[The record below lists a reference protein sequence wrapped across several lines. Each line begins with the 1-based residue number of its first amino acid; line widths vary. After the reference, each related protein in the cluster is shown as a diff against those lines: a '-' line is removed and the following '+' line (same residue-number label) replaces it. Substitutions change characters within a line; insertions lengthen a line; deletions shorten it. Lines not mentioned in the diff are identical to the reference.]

1 MALEIKKTEQAD
13 LDKKEVFFFS
23 ISLFITLIIVLW
35 AFEWKQYERPIV
47 ELVSRSTNTF
57 EETMDVPATEI
68 PPTPEIIVQQPQ
80 LVEVPDEQEI
90 EEEIKFIFDVE
101 VTEDTKIQAV
111 EVIEAPKVDLE
122 ETEHVF
128 SIVENTAEPKD
139 GLAAFYKYIS
149 EQIKYPAQARRM
161 RVEGKVFVEFIVGK
175 DGRISE
181 VVAVKGIGAGCDEEA
196 VRIIQSS
203 PPWNPGKQR
212 GRPVRQRMVLPIV
225 FKLADG

>member
-23 ISLFITLIIVLW
+23 ISLFITLTIVLW

-80 LVEVPDEQEI
+80 LVEVPNEQEI
-90 EEEIKFIFDVE
+90 EQEIKFVFDVE

-111 EVIEAPKVDLE
+111 EVIEVSKVELE
-122 ETEHVF
+122 ETEHIF
-128 SIVENTAEPKD
+128 TIVEVSAMPKD
-139 GLAAFYKYIS
+139 GLAAFYKFVS

-161 RVEGKVFVEFIVGK
+161 RVEGKVYVEFIVGK
-175 DGRISE
+175 DGKISE

-203 PPWNPGKQR
+203 PSWNPGKQR
-212 GRPVRQRMVLPIV
+212 GKPVRQRMVLPII
-225 FKLADG
+225 FKLADS